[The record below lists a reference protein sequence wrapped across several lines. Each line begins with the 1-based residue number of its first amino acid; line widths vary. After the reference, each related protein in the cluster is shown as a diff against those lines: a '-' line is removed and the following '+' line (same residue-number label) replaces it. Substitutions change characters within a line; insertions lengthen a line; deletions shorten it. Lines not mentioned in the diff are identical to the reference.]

1 MNSILER
8 VNAVC
13 QTVRK
18 SNDNAIS
25 FKKLIGNLKKE
36 FKENDL
42 DLSIKTKKE
51 KTLEQYHFYVE
62 AFYDAE
68 EDFNNETPIE
78 VFVYH
83 NFSDKD
89 LFERKQITE
98 FLIQIFDAVVHEY
111 KHRKQSISRSYSSYT
126 DHPMEPYSKY
136 LADPDELDAY
146 SFSIAVELL
155 RYMDNERVRRYMTR
169 LTALS
174 KLKYGNTLVSP
185 NLTAYIGQFRC
196 NPIIKKL
203 AKKVYKYTDSIDK
216 RHIFK

>member
-1 MNSILER
+1 MNSIIER

-18 SNDNAIS
+18 SNEHAIS

-36 FKENDL
+36 FRENDL
-42 DLSIKTKKE
+42 DIAIKTKKD

-68 EDFNNETPIE
+68 EDFNNETPVE

-89 LFERKQITE
+89 LFEHKQITE

-111 KHRKQSISRSYSSYT
+111 KHRKQSVSRNYEAYS

-146 SFSIAVELL
+146 SFSIAIELL
-155 RYMDNERVRRYMTR
+155 RHMNKERVERYMTR

-174 KLKYGNTLVSP
+174 KLKQGNSLVSP
-185 NLTAYIGQFRC
+185 NLRAYIGQFNH

-203 AKKVYKYTDSIDK
+203 AKKVYKYVDSIDK